1 MSFQNAL
8 KYAIHQKRFEI
19 RKKLA
24 LTAAEAESAKNNDE
38 AENSESNNKA

>member
-24 LTAAEAESAKNNDE
+24 LTAAEAESSENDDE
-38 AENSESNNKA
+38 AENSENNDKA